1 MVNFKMKKKY
11 RVKKNQEF
19 QDIMLHH
26 NSYANRN
33 LVVYVLENDDQTH
46 YRIGLSVGKKV
57 GNAVVRNKV
66 KRQLRE
72 GVAQISAS
80 LKTTINVII
89 IARPGIEKL
98 STAEVITNL
107 IHVSKLAK
115 LLNED
120 GVDAE

>member
-1 MVNFKMKKKY
+1 MKKKY

-33 LVVYVLENDDQTH
+33 LVVYVLEDKDQTH

-57 GNAVVRNKV
+57 GNAVTRNKV
-66 KRQLRE
+66 KRQLRV
-72 GVAQISAS
+72 GVAQISES
-80 LKTTINVII
+80 LRTTINVII

-98 STAEVITNL
+98 TTAEVVANL

-120 GVDAE
+120 GVDTE